1 MTGSSRCVS
10 FYRGLFCGRSASA
23 VYPSPVSR
31 CVYGG
36 LFPGRGCC
44 SAVFPMCLQMT
55 APSPGKTVRPF
66 SGKCSPGRWPA
77 ASSAPRTGSASVMG
91 SCLPLCLYGVFHQSI
106 NARDRPHRSKSLKSL
121 ISPDKIC
128 IIVNLLLSSQ
138 TGSPCRK
145 PVADVGGLQK
155 GMLRDGPRRCP
166 RLSSG
171 CGNWERRPT
180 SSPRPQALHRKRQ
193 PVCNHPVTPC
203 PSIPGFPETSSPG
216 TPSDIPLR
224 RRGTL

>member
-31 CVYGG
+31 CVYGD

-55 APSPGKTVRPF
+55 APRRPERR
-66 SGKCSPGRWPA
+66 SVL
-77 ASSAPRTGSASVMG
+77 SAGSAVPDVGLLRPMLHAPAVPLSWVLASLSASMG
-91 SCLPLCLYGVFHQSI
+91 YFIKVI

-145 PVADVGGLQK
+145 PVTDVGGLQK

-166 RLSSG
+166 RLSGG
-171 CGNWERRPT
+171 CAPWEPPLT
-180 SSPRPQALHRKRQ
+180 SSPRPQALHRKR
-193 PVCNHPVTPC
+193 
-203 PSIPGFPETSSPG
+203 
-216 TPSDIPLR
+216 
-224 RRGTL
+224 